1 MTKARD
7 TANIVGGGFSGTIA
21 GATMEPTGDTAA
33 GDNAAIGF
41 TSAEGLIITGQ
52 GSTNDVTIK
61 NDADADVIEIPTGT
75 VNVTMAGTLGVTGVI
90 TGGGVTVGNAVL
102 AEAELEILD
111 GATVTTGELNLI
123 DGGTAR
129 GTTAVA
135 DGDGVLVNDAGTMRM
150 TTVETLATYMGT
162 KITGGSLV
170 YIASSGAISDGTAS
184 VAFTSKMD
192 ASKYDH
198 YNFHFQHVIP
208 VTDNVQLL
216 AQTSTNN
223 GTAFS
228 STNGDYHFNGNTDK
242 TGLPVTSGSVG
253 SDSNEFGVSG
263 RFSLLSPHTTS
274 AYTYA
279 MTEAVYQ
286 TNNGHIGVA
295 QTTGLPTTTVSVRL
309 AAEDVDAIKFIF
321 SSGNIESGEIVMYGI
336 ANGT

>member
-33 GDNAAIGF
+33 GDNAAMGF
-41 TSAEGLIITGQ
+41 TAAEGLILTGQ

-102 AEAELEILD
+102 SEAELEILD

-135 DGDGVLVNDAGTMRM
+135 DGDGFLTNDAGTMRM
-150 TTVETLATYMGT
+150 TKVETLATYMGT

-170 YIASSGAISDGTAS
+170 YLASSGVISNAAS
-184 VAFTSKMD
+184 VAFTQFD
-192 ASKYDH
+192 ASEYDS
-198 YNFHFQHVIP
+198 YQFHLLYVIP
-208 VTDNVQLL
+208 ATDNTRLMAHASVNGGG
-216 AQTSTNN
+216 AYDSTDGNYKF
-223 GTAFS
+223 G
-228 STNGDYHFNGNTDK
+228 STTNA
-242 TGLPVTSGSVG
+242 TGFPMTQSERIGSA
-253 SDSNEFGVSG
+253 SNEFGVCG
-263 RFSLLSPHTTS
+263 QLS
-274 AYTYA
+274 
-279 MTEAVYQ
+279 
-286 TNNGHIGVA
+286 
-295 QTTGLPTTTVSVRL
+295 
-309 AAEDVDAIKFIF
+309 IF
-321 SSGNIESGEIVMYGI
+321 SPALSGTYTMAKAETILIDASGNINEGAIDSVGASVYLNTTAVNAVQFKMLSGNIESGEIVMYGI

>member
-102 AEAELEILD
+102 SEAELEILD

-150 TTVETLATYMGT
+150 TNVTTLATYMGT

-170 YIASSGAISDGTAS
+170 YLASSGAISDGTAS
-184 VAFTSKMD
+184 VVFTQFD

-198 YNFHFQHVIP
+198 YQFWFQHIVP
-208 VTDNVQLL
+208 VTDNVHLFM
-216 AQTSTNN
+216 QTSTNA
-223 GTAFS
+223 GGAYA
-228 STNGDYHFNGNTDK
+228 STNGNYHSEGAADEI
-242 TGLPVTSGSVG
+242 GLKISGALAVG
-253 SDSNEFGVSG
+253 SASGEHGVSG
-263 RFSLLSPHTTS
+263 NFNLYAPHNTSSFTYGNGKNITYFNSYSTTEVVPGVVS
-274 AYTYA
+274 A
-279 MTEAVYQ
+279 
-286 TNNGHIGVA
+286 
-295 QTTGLPTTTVSVRL
+295 RL
-309 AAEDVDAIKFIF
+309 AAEDVDAVKILF
-321 SSGNIESGEIVMYGI
+321 SSGNIESGEVVMYGI

>member
-33 GDNAAIGF
+33 GDNAAMGF
-41 TSAEGLIITGQ
+41 TAAEGLILTGQ

-150 TTVETLATYMGT
+150 TTVDTLATYVGT
-162 KITGGSLV
+162 KIAGAGLV
-170 YIASSGAISDGTAS
+170 YLASSGVLSGAANVS
-184 VAFTSKMD
+184 FTQFD

-198 YNFHFQHVIP
+198 YEFWFQHLIP
-208 VTDNVQLL
+208 ATDNVSLL
-216 AQTSTNN
+216 GHVSTDGGSNYDTTDGN
-223 GTAFS
+223 
-228 STNGDYHFNGNTDK
+228 YHAAGAVDF
-242 TGLPVTSGSVG
+242 TGLVVVYSAIG
-253 SDSNEFGVSG
+253 SDSNEFGFSG
-263 RFSLLSPHTTS
+263 DFRLFAPHNAS
-274 AYTYA
+274 AFTYSHSQGTFQA
-279 MTEAVYQ
+279 TNSAVYGPEI
-286 TNNGHIGVA
+286 NGATESAH
-295 QTTGLPTTTVSVRL
+295 L
-309 AAEDVDAIKFIF
+309 AAQDTDAIRFAF